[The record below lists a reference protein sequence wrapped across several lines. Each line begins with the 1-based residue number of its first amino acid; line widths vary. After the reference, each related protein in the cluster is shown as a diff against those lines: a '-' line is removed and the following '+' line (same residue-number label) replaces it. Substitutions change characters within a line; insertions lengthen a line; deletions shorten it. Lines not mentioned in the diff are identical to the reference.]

1 MKIYLLLFTLILAI
15 GCKTNNK
22 TPDTTDTNTTTKDM
36 VVSMDD
42 CPEGAECTVAI
53 KNNASMTINEDTIGM
68 KYPTIEDGDNMVV
81 HFTYAKKGP
90 EGTVDGDYSETIHFE
105 VPANTSKLSLMDADL
120 QNVGLLF
127 GKHCFCKGEAGYY
140 NVTKGSFLLVKTEK
154 ELTFDISY
162 TIDETSHEMNR
173 ISKTIQL

>member
-1 MKIYLLLFTLILAI
+1 MKLHILLFTLILAI

-22 TPDTTDTNTTTKDM
+22 TPNTTDTNTTITDM

-42 CPEGAECTVAI
+42 CPEGAECSVAI

-68 KYPTIEDGDNMVV
+68 KYPTIDAGENMVV
-81 HFTYAKKGP
+81 HFTYMKKGP
-90 EGTVDGDYSETIHFE
+90 EGTADGDYSETIHFE
-105 VPANTSKLSLMDADL
+105 IPVNTSKLSLMDADL

-140 NVTKGSFLLVKTEK
+140 KVTKGSLVLVKTEK

-162 TIDETSHEMNR
+162 TIDETSQKMNR

>member
-1 MKIYLLLFTLILAI
+1 MKIPILVFTLILAI

-22 TPDTTDTNTTTKDM
+22 TPDTTDTNTTTTDM

-68 KYPTIEDGDNMVV
+68 KYPSIEAGDNMVV
-81 HFTYAKKGP
+81 HYTYATKGP
-90 EGTVDGDYSETIHFE
+90 EGTADGDYSETIHFE
-105 VPANTSKLSLMDADL
+105 IPANTGKLSLMDADL

-140 NVTKGSFLLVKTEK
+140 KVTKGSLVLVKTEK
-154 ELTFDISY
+154 ALTFDISY
-162 TIDETSHEMNR
+162 TIDETSQKMNR